1 VIIVKHQMSSLLA
14 ISWGEQDTFGWDD
27 DDVVCFVL
35 DQHSELDFNSAS
47 SLKQE
52 SVVNMSF
59 HSDTLFFF
67 RANKSLPLL
76 LSAA

>member
-1 VIIVKHQMSSLLA
+1 VFSVSSSALF
-14 ISWGEQDTFGWDD
+14 SWGEQDTFVIMGRTRYIWWDD
-27 DDVVCFVL
+27 NDVCFVL

-52 SVVNMSF
+52 SAVNMSF

-76 LSAA
+76 